1 MRTGVVMLTIAVLGF
16 VAGVSA
22 QRAAGSVTMQGRV
35 MDANTL
41 REEIEY
47 WELRGSAGETI
58 VISGRNDVPVIKWL
72 RQAKG
77 SPAQLTFDRAT
88 SASDAVSRHE

>member
-1 MRTGVVMLTIAVLGF
+1 MKTWVVMLAIAVLGF
-16 VAGVSA
+16 VAGVGA
-22 QRAAGSVTMQGRV
+22 QRTAAGVTMQGRV

-41 REEIEY
+41 KEEIEY
-47 WELRGSAGETI
+47 WELRGTAGETI

-77 SPAQLTFDRAT
+77 APAQLTLDRTT
-88 SASDAVSRHE
+88 SSAAVSLHHE